1 MKKKVR
7 VGLIVLAIVL
17 IIANLTL
24 IDYSNFTWTNN
35 LSKLLG
41 IIAMIGLIISMI
53 LQIRHDSKQQANLT
67 DNSR

>member
-1 MKKKVR
+1 MKIR

-24 IDYSNFTWTNN
+24 IDYRNFTWTNN
-35 LSKLLG
+35 LSPFIG
-41 IIAMIGLIISMI
+41 IVAMIGLIISTV
-53 LQIRHDSKQQANLT
+53 LQIRYDKKQQTKLT

>member
-17 IIANLTL
+17 IIVNLTL
-24 IDYSNFTWTNN
+24 IDYRNFTWTNN

-41 IIAMIGLIISMI
+41 IMAMIGLIISI
-53 LQIRHDSKQQANLT
+53 VLQIRYDKKQQPKLT
-67 DNSR
+67 DNIR